1 MPNDSLK
8 RKAASGMIWTAI
20 QKYSTMIISFIS
32 GIILARLLSPD
43 DYGCIGML
51 AIFMSL
57 AEVFI
62 DAGFGSALIQKK
74 NPTQTDYS
82 TVFYFNL
89 VMSAVLYLALFFCAP
104 LIAHFY
110 RMPILSRILRIQG
123 LILFIYAFNIIQRN
137 QIRKHLR
144 FKKLSKITII
154 TSLLSLVVTVFMAYM
169 GYGVWSLV
177 AQNFIGALIPCIF
190 FWVTTDWHPTWEYSW
205 RSFKELFGFGSFMF
219 FTHLFTTFSQRITG
233 LLVGRWYD
241 PATMGYYTKASDL
254 QKSVSNSVS
263 GVMVQTTYPLYAS
276 IQDDMARLA
285 SMVKRITT
293 TLAFITIPLLSLLIV
308 IAKPLIVLL
317 YSEKWL
323 SSVPYFQVLCLAGMA
338 TCLFAV
344 NNQTI
349 AAIGRSK
356 VTFIWTMVKQVV
368 NIVLQLVGIVL
379 WGIWGLLVGKVLSA
393 WISYFINISL
403 VSKYVGY
410 KTHRQVKDLLP
421 IFMVSFIAMA
431 VAYFGG
437 ILFRCGLYSTAIIQ
451 ILLFGTVY
459 LAWSLIFKPESYTYS
474 LSILNE
480 FKSRMNKESIIVQ
493 KNDDNGFT
501 INDNNSI

>member
-1 MPNDSLK
+1 MV
-8 RKAASGMIWTAI
+8 WTAV

-74 NPTQTDYS
+74 DPTQTDYS

-89 VMSAVLYLALFFCAP
+89 VMSAVLYLVLFFCAP
-104 LIAHFY
+104 LIADFY
-110 RMPILSRILRIQG
+110 RMPVLSKILRVQG

-137 QIRKHLR
+137 QIRKNLR

-154 TSLLSLVVTVFMAYM
+154 TSIISLVVTVIMAYM
-169 GYGVWSLV
+169 GCGVWALV
-177 AQNFIGALIPCIF
+177 AQNFVGALLPCIF

-205 RSFKELFGFGSFMF
+205 KSFKELFGFGSFMF
-219 FTHLFTTFSQRITG
+219 LTHLFTTFSQRITG

-276 IQDDMARLA
+276 IQDDRVRLA
-285 SMVKRITT
+285 NMVKRITT
-293 TLAFITIPLLSLLIV
+293 TLAYITVPLLSLLIV
-308 IAKPLIVLL
+308 IAKPLIVFL

-323 SSVPYFQVLCLAGMA
+323 PSVPYFQVLCLAGMA
-338 TCLFAV
+338 TCLFSV

-349 AAIGRSK
+349 AAIGKSK
-356 VTFIWTMVKQVV
+356 VTFTWTVVKQVV
-368 NIVLQLVGIVL
+368 NIVMQLVGIIV
-379 WGIWGLLVGKVLSA
+379 WGMWGLLVGKVLSS
-393 WISYFINISL
+393 WISYLINITL

-410 KTHRQVKDLLP
+410 KNFQQLKDLAP
-421 IFMVSFIAMA
+421 MFIVSLVA
-431 VAYFGG
+431 VIIAYFGG
-437 ILFRCGLYSTAIIQ
+437 LLFHWGMYPTALLQ
-451 ILLFGTVY
+451 VLLFGIVY
-459 LAWSLIFKPESYTYS
+459 MGWSLLFKPEAFTYT
-474 LSILNE
+474 LSIIQVVR
-480 FKSRMNKESIIVQ
+480 SRISK
-493 KNDDNGFT
+493 K
-501 INDNNSI
+501 